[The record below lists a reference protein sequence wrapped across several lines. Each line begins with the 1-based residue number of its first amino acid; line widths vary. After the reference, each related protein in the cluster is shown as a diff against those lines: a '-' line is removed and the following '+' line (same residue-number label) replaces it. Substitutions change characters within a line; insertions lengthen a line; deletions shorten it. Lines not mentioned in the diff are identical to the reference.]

1 MYVVHSA
8 FSQCIF
14 YHSNMATHINNLDQS
29 VVPVEEMNAEEVTE
43 TSSNLNISLTAR
55 ERLMKKLQG
64 ISTMV
69 SIAMIIAW
77 HGVIK
82 QMLIEVIVDWYT
94 PTL

>member
-1 MYVVHSA
+1 
-8 FSQCIF
+8 
-14 YHSNMATHINNLDQS
+14 MATDINALDQS

-69 SIAMIIAW
+69 SIAMIVAW

-82 QMLIEVIVDWYT
+82 QMVLEVIVHCIIVVLFLTRHLEPHWY
-94 PTL
+94 LQA

>member
-1 MYVVHSA
+1 
-8 FSQCIF
+8 
-14 YHSNMATHINNLDQS
+14 MATHINNLDQS